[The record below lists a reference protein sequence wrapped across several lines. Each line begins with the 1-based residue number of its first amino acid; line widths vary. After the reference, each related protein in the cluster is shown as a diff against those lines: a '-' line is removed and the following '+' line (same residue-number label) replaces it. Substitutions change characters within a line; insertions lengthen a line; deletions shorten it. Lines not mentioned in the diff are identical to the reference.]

1 MTHGHPKHE
10 PDHLPV
16 WAKPFHNLAH
26 ATWFVNLITGVI
38 VIASALAG
46 MQTYESINTN
56 YGPTLDIVDKGI
68 IAIFVI
74 ELLVRLM
81 AYGTKPW
88 RFFLDGWNVFDFI
101 IVVACLWPTEGGGNQ
116 FATVLRLARLL
127 RAMRL
132 FSAIPRLQVMI
143 VALIRSIPAIFY
155 VGLLLFLQFYIY
167 AVIGTVVFGKNDPIH
182 FGTLDISLLSLFRV
196 VTLEDWTDVMYWQIY
211 GSNITDPQTLA
222 NITNPD
228 FVAITTGYK
237 YNDQATMM
245 SPEQLATYSPKAFSW
260 VATTYFVSF
269 VMIGTMIVLNLFIGV
284 VLSGMDEA
292 QKDQAAKVLTESAGG
307 KDFSGRI
314 GGIENRLS
322 QLLEELS
329 EVRRSMPQAK
339 DSATDTDT

>member
-1 MTHGHPKHE
+1 MTHGHPKHA
-10 PDHLPV
+10 PDHLPA
-16 WAKPFHNLAH
+16 WAHPFHNLAR
-26 ATWFVNLITGVI
+26 ATWFVNAITGVI

-56 YGPTLDIVDKGI
+56 YGHSLDIIDKGI
-68 IAIFVI
+68 IAIFVV
-74 ELLVRLM
+74 ELLVRLA
-81 AYGTKPW
+81 AYGNKPW

-101 IVVACLWPTEGGGNQ
+101 IVVACLWPSDGGGNQ

-167 AVIGTVVFGKNDPIH
+167 AVIGTVIFGKNDPIH
-182 FGTLDISLLSLFRV
+182 FGTLDMSLLSLFRV

-211 GSNITDPQTLA
+211 GTNITDPQTLA
-222 NITNPD
+222 NITNPE
-228 FVAITTGYK
+228 FIAISTGYK
-237 YNDQATMM
+237 YDDQALMM
-245 SPEQLATYSPKAFSW
+245 RPDQLASYSPKAYGW
-260 VATTYFVSF
+260 IATTYFVSF

-292 QKDQAAKVLTESAGG
+292 QKDQAAKVLTESEGG
-307 KDFSGRI
+307 KEFT
-314 GGIENRLS
+314 NRLGS
-322 QLLEELS
+322 IEGRLTELLDDLG
-329 EVRRSMPQAK
+329 EVRRSMVQTK
-339 DSATDTDT
+339 DDEP